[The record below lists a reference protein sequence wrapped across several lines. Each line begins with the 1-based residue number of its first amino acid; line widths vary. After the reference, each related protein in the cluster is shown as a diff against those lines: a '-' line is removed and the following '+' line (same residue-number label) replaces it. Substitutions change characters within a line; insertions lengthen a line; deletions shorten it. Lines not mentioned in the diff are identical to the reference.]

1 MTVQI
6 KIEDQ
11 MYADYLRHLFAVE
24 NNILKVNSEHGM
36 GRLLIAHC
44 RVSAKPVSNLEGDG
58 VITLRLPI
66 VAATQNLQHKFLYY
80 SAGDIAQLN
89 LALRS
94 YFDLDFTRYYRRGE
108 GLEFSKKD
116 ILEGFITSRGLLSK
130 DYFEALGKRVY
141 RAQEKQRALL
151 MKKLQRKMYYIEES
165 LDASGL
171 KK

>member
-66 VAATQNLQHKFLYY
+66 VAATQNLRHKFLYY

-94 YFDLDFTRYYRRGE
+94 YFDLDFTGYYRRGE
-108 GLEFSKKD
+108 GLKFSKKD
-116 ILEGFITSRGLLSK
+116 ILEGFITSRELLSK

>member
-1 MTVQI
+1 MH
-6 KIEDQ
+6 
-11 MYADYLRHLFAVE
+11 ADYLRHLFAVE

-94 YFDLDFTRYYRRGE
+94 ILQDIIGVVKALN
-108 GLEFSKKD
+108 SPKK
-116 ILEGFITSRGLLSK
+116 IYLK
-130 DYFEALGKRVY
+130 AL
-141 RAQEKQRALL
+141 
-151 MKKLQRKMYYIEES
+151 
-165 LDASGL
+165 
-171 KK
+171 